1 MKITDFL
8 IVFILMDSVTFNAY
22 SQVTYVQN
30 FESNESFTFDV
41 SPWSVKDGD
50 TSLTWGMENVNY
62 PHEGERMAFIVF
74 DPSTT
79 TPPMTEQTIQPHGG
93 VKFAACLAAMTP
105 PNDDWLISPKIAL
118 GTGSSLT
125 FWVKS
130 YTDQYGL
137 EKYNAAVSVTDSLP
151 ASFQII
157 SGETPK
163 IAPFEAWEQEYF
175 DLSAYNGM
183 QVYIAIQCVSNDA
196 FIFMVDDIS
205 VSTTLGIEENPVS
218 KINVYPVPCEGI
230 LKIDALSVIQRVYV
244 YDASGNLVI
253 DQEAGEREVELD
265 MSGLTPGLY
274 FYRVLSEGGIFCGK
288 VAVKN

>member
-1 MKITDFL
+1 
-8 IVFILMDSVTFNAY
+8 
-22 SQVTYVQN
+22 VQS
-30 FESNESFTFDV
+30 FESNESFTFDF
-41 SPWSVKDGD
+41 SPWSVNDAD
-50 TSLTWGMENVNY
+50 TSLTWGMDNVSY

-93 VKFAACLAAMTP
+93 VKFAACLADMTP

-137 EKYNAAVSVTDSLP
+137 EKYNVAVSVTDSLP
-151 ASFQII
+151 ANFQVI
-157 SGETPK
+157 SGETPS
-163 IAPFEAWEQEYF
+163 IAPFEAWKQEYF
-175 DLSAYNGM
+175 DLSAYNGK
-183 QVYIAIQCVSNDA
+183 QVYVAIQCVSNNA

-205 VSTTLGIEENPVS
+205 VSTTLGVEDNPVG
-218 KINVYPVPCEGI
+218 KIKVYPVPCGDI
-230 LKIDALSVIQRVYV
+230 LKIDALSVIKQVYV
-244 YDASGNLVI
+244 YDASGNLLI
-253 DQEAGEREVELD
+253 DKEVAEKEVEMD
-265 MSGLTPGLY
+265 MSGLIPGLY
-274 FYRVLSEGGIFCGK
+274 FYRVLSEGGVICGK